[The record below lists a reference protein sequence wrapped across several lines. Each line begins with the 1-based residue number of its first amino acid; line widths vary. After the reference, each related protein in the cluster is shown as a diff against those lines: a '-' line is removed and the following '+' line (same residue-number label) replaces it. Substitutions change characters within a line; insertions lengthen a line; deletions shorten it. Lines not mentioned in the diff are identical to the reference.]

1 MAEAIS
7 IGSAEAYVPNQVMLH
22 VRKTHVQQAILTL
35 TDRA

>member
-7 IGSAEAYVPNQVMLH
+7 IGSAEAYVLNEAMLH

-35 TDRA
+35 PDRA